1 MADPKLPKA
10 DRDGFE
16 AALKSPL
23 DDIDFPDYRLSSA
36 INIWHKTGT
45 YGCFCGFKR

>member
-23 DDIDFPDYRLSSA
+23 DDIDF
-36 INIWHKTGT
+36 
-45 YGCFCGFKR
+45 

>member
-1 MADPKLPKA
+1 MIWLSPFSNKSPISTILAKA

-23 DDIDFPDYRLSSA
+23 DDVDFSRPEAR
-36 INIWHKTGT
+36 
-45 YGCFCGFKR
+45 